1 MLPSPQRRGTDEPFV
16 SPERL
21 RRILR
26 VLEQRK
32 NDAHQRYLQAEV
44 GRSRI
49 TDQIAAHQ
57 RRLDPSLDTSDCP
70 PGFQLV
76 LATAHY
82 QSRQRLMAELEQLDT
97 LLERFDREELTPKRE
112 AFARA
117 SRKAKGFE
125 RMIERREADRAH
137 QQERKERAA
146 LDEAALRRWLS
157 DDRSREP

>member
-1 MLPSPQRRGTDEPFV
+1 MMAFV

-26 VLEQRK
+26 VLEERR
-32 NDAHQRYLQAEV
+32 NDAHQRYLQAEI

-57 RRLDPSLDTSDCP
+57 RRLDLSLDTSDCP
-70 PGFQLV
+70 TGFRLMM
-76 LATAHY
+76 ATAHY
-82 QSRQRLMAELEQLDT
+82 QTRQRLLAELEQLDV
-97 LLERFDREELTPKRE
+97 LLARFDREELTPKRA

-137 QQERKERAA
+137 QQERKERAT
-146 LDEAALRRWLS
+146 LDEAALQRWLGN
-157 DDRSREP
+157 DG